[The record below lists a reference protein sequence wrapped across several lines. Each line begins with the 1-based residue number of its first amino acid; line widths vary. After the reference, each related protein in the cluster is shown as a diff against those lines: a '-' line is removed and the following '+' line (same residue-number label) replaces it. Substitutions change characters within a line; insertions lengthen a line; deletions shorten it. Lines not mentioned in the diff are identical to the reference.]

1 MYLTATRPDLM
12 FIVSMI
18 SGYMENPIEL
28 HMQVG
33 KVVTRYLKGTFDFEI
48 FYRKGKMM
56 NLLLTLIVI
65 MLEI

>member
-12 FIVSMI
+12 FIAK
-18 SGYMENPIEL
+18 IE
-28 HMQVG
+28 
-33 KVVTRYLKGTFDFEI
+33 TRYLKGTFDFEI